1 MKINILV
8 ADDHPLVRD
17 GLRLVLNTHSDLEI
31 IAEVEDGRTAVR
43 EARAYCPDVVIIDI
57 TMPELNGIE
66 ATRQIREGCP
76 HSRIIVLS
84 IHASTKHV
92 LWALEAGAS
101 GYVLKGT
108 ASSEVVDAVRTVYS
122 GGRYL
127 SPKISDQVGEDELRH
142 LENRET
148 DNPVALLS
156 AREREVLQLVVEGK
170 SSPEIAE
177 TLHLSPKTVETYR
190 YRLMQK
196 LNINDVPTLVKF
208 AIQNGLTPLD

>member
-1 MKINILV
+1 MKINILL

-17 GLRLVLNTHSDLEI
+17 GLRLVLETHSDLAI
-31 IAEVEDGRTAVR
+31 IAEVDNGRAAVR
-43 EARAYCPDVVIIDI
+43 EAKTHCPDVVIMDI

-76 HSRIIVLS
+76 NSRVIVLS
-84 IHASTKHV
+84 IHASTKHI
-92 LWALEAGAS
+92 LWALQAGAA
-101 GYVLKGT
+101 GYLLKGS
-108 ASSEVVDAVRTVYS
+108 ASSEVVKAIRTVYS

-127 SPKISDQVGEDELRH
+127 SPKISEQVGEDELRR
-142 LENRET
+142 LESAEV
-148 DNPVALLS
+148 DNPIVLLS
-156 AREREVLQLVVEGK
+156 PREREVLQMVVEGK

-196 LNINDVPTLVKF
+196 LNINDVPGLVKF